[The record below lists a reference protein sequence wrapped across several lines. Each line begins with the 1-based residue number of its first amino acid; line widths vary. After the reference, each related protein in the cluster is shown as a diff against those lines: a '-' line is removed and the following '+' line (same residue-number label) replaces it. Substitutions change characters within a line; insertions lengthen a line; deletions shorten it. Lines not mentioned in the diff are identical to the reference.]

1 MLSNFHVTTI
11 VWFPDRRT
19 VGFAPSVN
27 TSPVVE
33 HVETSASQ
41 FVTVLYAA
49 LLRVPVAPVAFVQ
62 VAAFHVTSPALHVV
76 APATGGVKDA
86 AFACSDTLIWFVAA
100 ASTML
105 STVTDAPVAAVPTPM
120 FVTLNVTP
128 AGTV

>member
-11 VWFPDRRT
+11 VWFPDRLT
-19 VGFAPSVN
+19 VGLAPRVN

-33 HVETSASQ
+33 HVDTSGSQ
-41 FVTVLYAA
+41 VVTVLSA

-76 APATGGVKDA
+76 APATGGVKEA
-86 AFACSDTLIWFVAA
+86 AFACSDTLMRFVAA

-105 STVTDAPVAAVPTPM
+105 STVTDAPVAAVPAPM
-120 FVTLNVTP
+120 FVTLKVTP
-128 AGTV
+128 